1 MKLLKLTATNFM
13 PYKGMMT
20 LSFPTNADQNVMLV
34 YGDNMRGKTSLL
46 NALRWAFYGKALGR
60 HSRELPLQ
68 DLINKEAALEGEWS
82 METCITFEDG
92 GHSYEYRRR
101 ATKHALVSKPSR
113 PEDFEVSRGLL
124 RDGIAIN
131 EYMIDAEISRFAPE
145 QTSRFFLFDGE
156 LLQEYES
163 LLIDGSDQGRKIK
176 ESIEQALGV
185 PTLIK
190 GREDAQT
197 LLKSAQRQQ
206 TRDLEK
212 ISGMERHVERQKS
225 LQSDIDA
232 IERDLKDLDE
242 QLKTTRADRA
252 KLDDFIEATEKIHAA
267 KERLTD
273 HQASVNTNAN
283 TQKDVEI
290 QRLGLMRDAWK
301 DLIRPQ
307 ITLKREHLTQENA
320 QLAEAMIRKANVAGQ
335 IDQLQKS
342 LENAICHACGQA
354 LHQTQREVA
363 GTELGR
369 LQAEH
374 LAIAVDE
381 KSRNRI
387 SAEIRDLDR
396 LLRPGPTAQIIF
408 CDKELSK
415 LKIEQTKLDNEIER
429 LQDLIKGQDTVEIA
443 RKRALRDGLIKN
455 EGGLDQIIRTGKAK
469 LDKHT
474 KDLAMIAKALENI
487 PTARA
492 AKSTQ
497 IVKIAGELERIY
509 GRSIDRLRED
519 LKTRVE
525 QFASQAFKSLST
537 QAKYSGLK
545 INNNYGL
552 AILDENGHEVTIRSA
567 GAEQIVALSLID
579 GLARAGRS
587 AGPVVMDTPFG
598 RLDLGHRANILK
610 YLPSTTQQL
619 ILFVHAGEV
628 DRHNDLA
635 QISSR
640 VSNIYEIK
648 EVSPRHSKIEKVTT

>member
-13 PYKGMMT
+13 PYKGTMS
-20 LSFPTNADQNVMLV
+20 LSFPTNPDQNVMLV

-68 DLINKEAALEGEWS
+68 DLINKEATLEGDWS
-82 METCITFEDG
+82 METCITFEDS
-92 GHSYEYRRR
+92 GHTYEYRRR

-131 EYMIDAEISRFAPE
+131 GYMIDAEISRFAPE

-163 LLIDGSDQGRKIK
+163 LLIDGSEQGRKIK

-197 LLKSAQRQQ
+197 LLKSAQKQQ
-206 TRDLEK
+206 TRDLDK
-212 ISGMERHVERQKS
+212 ISGMERHVDRQRA
-225 LQSDIDA
+225 LQSEIDT
-232 IERDLKDLDE
+232 IERDIDDQEK
-242 QLKTTRADRA
+242 QLKATKADKA
-252 KLDDFIEATEKIHAA
+252 VLDDFIEATEQIHAA
-267 KERLTD
+267 KERLTAN
-273 HQASVNTNAN
+273 QESLATNAQ
-283 TQKDVEI
+283 TQKELET

-307 ITLKREHLTQENA
+307 IALKREHLADENN
-320 QLAEAMIRKANVAGQ
+320 QLAEAMIRKANIAGQ
-335 IDQLQKS
+335 IEQLKKS
-342 LENAICHACGQA
+342 LDSAICHACGQA
-354 LHQTQREVA
+354 LHQSQRELA
-363 GTELGR
+363 GAELGR
-369 LQAEH
+369 LEAEH
-374 LAIAVDE
+374 LGIAVDE
-381 KSRNRI
+381 AARNRI

-396 LLRPGPTAQIIF
+396 LLKPGPTAQIKF

-415 LKIEQTKLDNEIER
+415 LKVEQTKLDNEIER
-429 LQDLIKGQDTVEIA
+429 LHDQIKGQDTAEIA
-443 RKRALRDGLIKN
+443 RKRALRDGFIKI
-455 EGGLDQIIRTGKAK
+455 EGATEQNIRASRAK
-469 LDKHT
+469 LDKNN
-474 KDLAMIAKALENI
+474 KELQMIAKALEGI

-509 GRSIDRLRED
+509 GRSIDRLRDD

-525 QFASQAFKSLST
+525 QFASDAFKSLST
-537 QAKYSGLK
+537 QSKYSGLK

-552 AILDENGHEVTIRSA
+552 AILDERGHEVTIRSA

-579 GLARAGRS
+579 GLARAGRA

-598 RLDLGHRANILK
+598 RLDPGHRANILK
-610 YLPSTTQQL
+610 YLPTTTNQL
-619 ILFVHAGEV
+619 ILFVHEGEV
-628 DRHNDLA
+628 ARGHDLA

-640 VSNIYEIK
+640 VDSIYEIK
-648 EVSPRHSKIEKVTT
+648 EVSTRHSKIEKVTT

>member
-1 MKLLKLTATNFM
+1 MKLLKLTSTNFM
-13 PYKGMMT
+13 PYKGTMNLT
-20 LSFPTNADQNVMLV
+20 FPTNADQNVMLV

-68 DLINKEAALEGEWS
+68 DLINKEAALEGDWS
-82 METCITFEDG
+82 METCITFEDS
-92 GHSYEYRRR
+92 GHTYEYRRR

-113 PEDFEVSRGLL
+113 PEDFEVKRGLL
-124 RDGIAIN
+124 RDGIVIT

-163 LLIDGSDQGRKIK
+163 LLIEGSEQGRKIK

-197 LLKSAQRQQ
+197 LLKSAQKQQ

-212 ISGMERHVERQKS
+212 ISGMERHVERQKA
-225 LQSDIDA
+225 LQSDIDT
-232 IERDLKDLDE
+232 IERDLSDLDG
-242 QLKTTRADRA
+242 QLKTTRTDKA
-252 KLDDFIEATEKIHAA
+252 KLDDFIEATEQIHAA
-267 KERLTD
+267 KERLTANQD
-273 HQASVNTNAN
+273 SLAANAQS
-283 TQKDVEI
+283 QKDLEI

-307 ITLKREHLTQENA
+307 IALKREHLTEENS

-335 IDQLQKS
+335 IEQLKKS
-342 LENAICHACGQA
+342 LESATCHACGQA
-354 LHQTQREVA
+354 LHQSQREVA
-363 GTELGR
+363 GAELGR
-369 LQAEH
+369 LEAEY
-374 LAIAVDE
+374 LGIAVDE
-381 KSRNRI
+381 TARNRI

-396 LLRPGPTAQIIF
+396 LLKPGPTAQIKF

-415 LKIEQTKLDNEIER
+415 LKVEQTKLDNEIER
-429 LQDLIKGQDTVEIA
+429 LHDQIKGQDTAEIA

-455 EGGLDQIIRTGKAK
+455 EGSIEQNIRASKAK
-469 LDKHT
+469 LDKNN
-474 KDLAMIAKALENI
+474 KDLAMIAKALESI

-525 QFASQAFKSLST
+525 QFASDAFKALST
-537 QAKYSGLK
+537 QSKYSRLK

-552 AILDENGHEVTIRSA
+552 AILDEQGHEVTIRSA

-640 VSNIYEIK
+640 VASIYEIK
-648 EVSPRHSKIEKVTT
+648 EVSPRHSKIEKVTS

>member
-1 MKLLKLTATNFM
+1 MKLIKLTATNFM
-13 PYKGMMT
+13 PYKGTMD

-68 DLINKEAALEGEWS
+68 DLINKEAALEGDWS
-82 METCITFEDG
+82 METCITFEDS
-92 GHSYEYRRR
+92 GHSYKYRRR
-101 ATKHALVSKPSR
+101 ATKHGLVSTPSR
-113 PEDFEVSRGLL
+113 PEDFEVKRGLL
-124 RDGIAIN
+124 KDGIAIN

-163 LLIDGSDQGRKIK
+163 LLIDGSEQGRKIK

-197 LLKSAQRQQ
+197 LLKSAQKQQ

-212 ISGMERHVERQKS
+212 ISGMERHVERQKA
-225 LQSDIDA
+225 LQSEIDTV
-232 IERDLKDLDE
+232 ERDLEDLDG
-242 QLKTTRADRA
+242 QLKTTRAEKA
-252 KLDDFIEATEKIHAA
+252 KLDDFIEATEKIHTA

-273 HQASVNTNAN
+273 HQTSLEANAQ
-283 TQKDVEI
+283 TQKDLEI
-290 QRLGLMRDAWK
+290 QRLGLIRDVWK

-307 ITLKREHLTQENA
+307 IALKREHLTQENS

-335 IDQLQKS
+335 IDQLKKS
-342 LENAICHACGQA
+342 LENATCHACGQA
-354 LHQTQREVA
+354 LHQSQREVA
-363 GTELGR
+363 GAELGR
-369 LQAEH
+369 LEAEY
-374 LAIAVDE
+374 LAIEVDE
-381 KSRNRI
+381 AGRNRI

-396 LLRPGPTAQIIF
+396 LLKPGPTAQIKF

-415 LKIEQTKLDNEIER
+415 LKVEQTKLDNEIER
-429 LQDLIKGQDTVEIA
+429 LHDLIKGQDTAEIA

-455 EGGLDQIIRTGKAK
+455 EGSTEQNIRSGRAK
-469 LDKHT
+469 LDKNN
-474 KDLAMIAKALENI
+474 KELSMIAKALENI

-497 IVKIAGELERIY
+497 IVKIAGELDRLY
-509 GRSIDRLRED
+509 ARSIDRLREN

-525 QFASQAFKSLST
+525 QFASDAFKSLST
-537 QAKYSGLK
+537 QSKYSGLK

-552 AILDENGHEVTIRSA
+552 AILDERGHEVTIRSA

-628 DRHNDLA
+628 DRNNDLA

-640 VSNIYEIK
+640 VAGIYEIK

>member
-1 MKLLKLTATNFM
+1 MKLLKLTITNFM
-13 PYKGMMT
+13 PYKGTMS
-20 LSFPTNADQNVMLV
+20 LVFPTNADQNVMLV

-46 NALRWAFYGKALGR
+46 NALRWAFYGKALDR

-68 DLINKEAALEGEWS
+68 DLINKEAALEGEWN

-101 ATKHALVSKPSR
+101 ATKHGLVSKPSR
-113 PEDFEVSRGLL
+113 PEDFEVNRGLL
-124 RDGIAIN
+124 KDGIAVT

-212 ISGMERHVERQKS
+212 ISGMERHVESQKR
-225 LQSDIDA
+225 LQSDIDT
-232 IERDLKDLDE
+232 IERDVKDLDE
-242 QLKTTRADRA
+242 QLKTTRVDRA

-273 HQASVNTNAN
+273 HQTSLTTNASK
-283 TQKDVEI
+283 QKELEI

-307 ITLKREHLTQENA
+307 ITLKREHLTQENT

-342 LENAICHACGQA
+342 LEHAVCHACGQA
-354 LHQTQREVA
+354 LHQSQREVA
-363 GTELGR
+363 GAELGR

-374 LAIAVDE
+374 QAIKVDE
-381 KSRNRI
+381 NSRNRI
-387 SAEIRDLDR
+387 SAEIRDLER
-396 LLRPGPTAQIIF
+396 LLRPGPTAKIIF

-415 LKIEQTKLDNEIER
+415 LKVEQTKLDNEIER
-429 LQDLIKGQDTVEIA
+429 LQDLIKGQDTAEIA

-455 EGGLDQIIRTGKAK
+455 EGSLEQTIRANKAK
-469 LDKHT
+469 LDKNT

-497 IVKIAGELERIY
+497 VVKIAGELERIY
-509 GRSIDRLRED
+509 GRSIDRLREN

-525 QFASQAFKSLST
+525 QFASEAFKSLST
-537 QAKYSGLK
+537 QAKYSRLK

-552 AILDENGHEVTIRSA
+552 AILDEHGNEVTIRSA

-640 VSNIYEIK
+640 VSSIYEIK

>member
-13 PYKGMMT
+13 PYKGTMT

-68 DLINKEAALEGEWS
+68 DLINKDAALEGEWS
-82 METCITFEDG
+82 METCITFEDSG
-92 GHSYEYRRR
+92 YSYEYRRR

-163 LLIDGSDQGRKIK
+163 LLIDDSDQGRKIK

-185 PTLIK
+185 PSLIK

-225 LQSDIDA
+225 LQSDIDT

-242 QLKTTRADRA
+242 QLKTTKADRA

-273 HQASVNTNAN
+273 HQASVTTNAN
-283 TQKDVEI
+283 TQKELEI
-290 QRLGLMRDAWK
+290 RRLGLMRDAWK

-307 ITLKREHLTQENA
+307 ITLKREHLTQENT

-342 LENAICHACGQA
+342 LEHAICHACGQA

-363 GTELGR
+363 GAELGR

-374 LAIAVDE
+374 QAIAVDE
-381 KSRNRI
+381 HSRNRI

-408 CDKELSK
+408 CDQELSK
-415 LKIEQTKLDNEIER
+415 LKVEQTKLDNEIER
-429 LQDLIKGQDTVEIA
+429 LLDLIKGQDTVEIA

-455 EGGLDQIIRTGKAK
+455 EGSLEQNIRASKAK

-474 KDLAMIAKALENI
+474 KDLAMIATALENI

-497 IVKIAGELERIY
+497 IVKIAGELERLY

-525 QFASQAFKSLST
+525 QFASRAFKSLST
-537 QAKYSGLK
+537 QAKYSGLR

-552 AILDENGHEVTIRSA
+552 AILDEQGHEVTIRSA

-587 AGPVVMDTPFG
+587 AGPIVMDTPFG

-610 YLPSTTQQL
+610 YLPTTTQQL

-628 DRHNDLA
+628 DRHSDLT

-640 VSNIYEIK
+640 VSSIYEIK